1 MFQYRIAL
9 AQMRR
14 GASEREIARSHCMGR
29 HKLADLRALA
39 EQHGWLDAQTPFPE
53 DAEIAAAL
61 GTPKLA
67 ASTVSTLE
75 AHRERIAGWLDH
87 GVQGTTILGA
97 LQRNHGYQGSYSSVY
112 RMIVSIRGDRLPDA
126 TVPLSFAPG
135 EAAQVDFGAGPMLM
149 HPAGM
154 LRRTWAFVMT
164 LCFSRHQYVEF
175 VWDQTVA
182 TWLGCHRRAFEWF
195 NAVPRRLIIDN
206 AKCAI
211 VKACIYDPV
220 VQRAYAECAEGYSF
234 KIDPCAP
241 RDPKKK
247 GVVEAGVKYVKGSFV
262 PLREFRDLADLNAQA
277 RSWVMREAG
286 VRVHGTTRQAPLAL
300 FELERAQLQPLPPVA
315 PDLGTWHKV
324 SVHRDCHVA
333 HDRVLYSVPFTLVGK
348 TLWMRAT
355 DSTVF
360 LYQDHQLVASHPR
373 GLRPGQ
379 RVSVRDHLPPAARE
393 FFAHDR
399 AWCLQQAREVG
410 AACAELIERLLADHI
425 LERLRAAQGVL
436 RLRDRFG
443 AARLEAACARAL
455 RHSSPYY
462 RTVKT
467 VLTSG
472 FDQQPLDA
480 ADVAHVHAPD
490 ARFARSAQLLF
501 DLDAPRH

>member
-1 MFQYRIAL
+1 
-9 AQMRR
+9 
-14 GASEREIARSHCMGR
+14 
-29 HKLADLRALA
+29 
-39 EQHGWLDAQTPFPE
+39 
-53 DAEIAAAL
+53 
-61 GTPKLA
+61 
-67 ASTVSTLE
+67 
-75 AHRERIAGWLDH
+75 
-87 GVQGTTILGA
+87 
-97 LQRNHGYQGSYSSVY
+97 
-112 RMIVSIRGDRLPDA
+112 
-126 TVPLSFAPG
+126 
-135 EAAQVDFGAGPMLM
+135 
-149 HPAGM
+149 
-154 LRRTWAFVMT
+154 
-164 LCFSRHQYVEF
+164 
-175 VWDQTVA
+175 
-182 TWLGCHRRAFEWF
+182 
-195 NAVPRRLIIDN
+195 
-206 AKCAI
+206 
-211 VKACIYDPV
+211 
-220 VQRAYAECAEGYSF
+220 
-234 KIDPCAP
+234 
-241 RDPKKK
+241 
-247 GVVEAGVKYVKGSFV
+247 
-262 PLREFRDLADLNAQA
+262 
-277 RSWVMREAG
+277 
-286 VRVHGTTRQAPLAL
+286 
-300 FELERAQLQPLPPVA
+300 
-315 PDLGTWHKV
+315 V

-480 ADVAHVHAPD
+480 ADVAHVHAPG